1 MKSEALGTPTLEIEV
16 TNISRHGFWILLED
30 RESFL
35 PFSEFPWFKEA
46 TVEQICDV
54 ECPSSRHL
62 YWPSLDIDLSVESIE
77 HPERY
82 PLVSRISPNKRMER
96 SA

>member
-16 TNISRHGFWILLED
+16 TNISKHGFWILLRD

-46 TVEQICDV
+46 TIDQICDV
-54 ECPSSRHL
+54 EWPSPHHL
-62 YWPSLDIDLSVESIE
+62 YWPSLDIDLSVDSIE

-82 PLVSRISPNKRMER
+82 PLVSRVSPSQRMGH
-96 SA
+96 